1 MSYLI
6 SVSLIR
12 RDADFLK
19 ANAEELILLAQEKN
33 FPGFLAAGKYCLRGA
48 LILLNQFQEGLTLI
62 REGLQADQAMGLRLN
77 CTGTLAYLA
86 EVCAI
91 YGELDQGEKIWKE
104 ALELVE
110 LTGERQWQAELY
122 RVRSIMDMLQGNDE
136 KAGDNLMKALEIARR
151 QNAKSW
157 ELRAAIGLAHLW
169 QKQGKANE
177 ARQVVKDVYTWF
189 SEGFDTPELQE
200 AR

>member
-1 MSYLI
+1 
-6 SVSLIR
+6 
-12 RDADFLK
+12 
-19 ANAEELILLAQEKN
+19 
-33 FPGFLAAGKYCLRGA
+33 
-48 LILLNQFQEGLTLI
+48 
-62 REGLQADQAMGLRLN
+62 
-77 CTGTLAYLA
+77 
-86 EVCAI
+86 VCAI

-136 KAGDNLMKALEIARR
+136 KAGDSLMKALEIARR